1 MEKLNASARIL
12 AARKLTA
19 EEEKWSKDVKTK
31 EHPPENLFK
40 DGSAGEIA
48 SWIHKSHD
56 DLQSAMGS
64 LNFYRNRAGK
74 NLSSERKGVLDSVE
88 GKLEKMYGGSKKD

>member
-31 EHPPENLFK
+31 EHPPEGLFK

-64 LNFYRNRAGK
+64 LNFYENRAGS
-74 NLSSERKGVLDSVE
+74 NLPADRAKVLEDVRH
-88 GKLEKMYGGSKKD
+88 KLQEMYK